1 MPTDKYWLKGN
12 IGSKQVFQVMVIKKR
27 RGELFSEHF
36 FFDAMAKFEVSFFYA
51 FPVDEILYLSSRA
64 RRFFFFP
71 SRGNFLPL

>member
-1 MPTDKYWLKGN
+1 MPTDKYWLKGT
-12 IGSKQVFQVMVIKKR
+12 IRKQTGVPGDGNKEEG
-27 RGELFSEHF
+27 RGVVHF